1 MRERERI
8 RNVTYNASVTR
19 PPESLANP
27 RLWLAFTTMLLI
39 SGFPNVYVLFL
50 PSLLAEFH
58 ASRAATAFPMS
69 LVWIGGAV
77 LGPLAGWLVA
87 RHNPR
92 LVVMAGLGA
101 AASGLALGA
110 AAPTLPVFA
119 ASVGIAVG
127 IGLGLTSLS
136 TQAALLADTYSRRR
150 GVAMGI
156 AFSGSMAA
164 FVLGPVTQRIIDGFG
179 WRTAFGCYA
188 AALVALVPV
197 AWRVLPRRLGERSVT
212 ADPARVTPA
221 ERPVAAIVLSAPF
234 WSLLVLFSVPPLFG
248 FLAITQHALYFPARG
263 MSVEETSMMLAVGG
277 VLAAFGRV
285 LAGMAADRFG
295 APITGFVSFSSSVAG
310 VLCLLAMEAWPGR
323 LLAYG
328 YVLFLFLPLGSRATI
343 VSVLLSRIAGP
354 RNYGPIFGLI
364 GIGNS
369 LGAAAGPWLSG
380 AIFDRTHSYLTL
392 YLTTLGFAAA
402 GLSALAVFL
411 LTSRQ
416 HA

>member
-1 MRERERI
+1 
-8 RNVTYNASVTR
+8 VTR

-58 ASRAATAFPMS
+58 ASRAATASPMS
-69 LVWIGGAV
+69 FVWMGGAV

-92 LVVMAGLGA
+92 FVVIAGLGA
-101 AASGLALGA
+101 AACGLALGA
-110 AAPTLPVFA
+110 AAPTLPVFV

-136 TQAALLADTYSRRR
+136 TQAALLADTYTRRR

-179 WRTAFGCYA
+179 WRAAFACYA
-188 AALVALVPV
+188 ATLVALVPV
-197 AWRVLPRRLGERSVT
+197 ARRVLPRRLGERSPVS
-212 ADPARVTPA
+212 DPARVAVP
-221 ERPVAAIVLSAPF
+221 EQSVIAIVLSPSF

-263 MSVEETSMMLAVGG
+263 MSVEESSMMLAVGG

-285 LAGMAADRFG
+285 LAGIAADRFG
-295 APITGFVSFSSSVAG
+295 APVAGVVSFSSSLLG
-310 VLCLLAMEAWPGR
+310 VLCLLGMEAAPAR

-328 YVLFLFLPLGSRATI
+328 YVFFLFLPLGSRATI
-343 VSVLLSRIAGP
+343 VSVLLGRIAGP
-354 RNYGPIFGLI
+354 RNYGPVFGLI

-380 AIFDRTHSYLTL
+380 AIFDRTHSYLAL
-392 YLTTLGFAAA
+392 YLATLGFAAV
-402 GLSALAVFL
+402 GLAALGVFL

-416 HA
+416 RD